1 MKIAILSKNGN
12 KRQRIPK
19 GQSKMDNAEK
29 LATQSIQDDEK
40 QQQKHNKPTICVG
53 HHYMQTSTN
62 NVNKTYKS
70 GYLTIV
76 EDTVDLQYGL
86 VCELINIGYQC
97 LNIWNTD
104 P

>member
-1 MKIAILSKNGN
+1 
-12 KRQRIPK
+12 
-19 GQSKMDNAEK
+19 MDNAEK
-29 LATQSIQDDEK
+29 LATQSTQDDEK
-40 QQQKHNKPTICVG
+40 QKQKHNKPTICVG
-53 HHYMQTSTN
+53 DHYMQTSTH

>member
-1 MKIAILSKNGN
+1 
-12 KRQRIPK
+12 
-19 GQSKMDNAEK
+19 
-29 LATQSIQDDEK
+29 
-40 QQQKHNKPTICVG
+40 
-53 HHYMQTSTN
+53 MQTSTN